1 MKYKKPSD
9 NPLSPFNPNYKS
21 DIDWSGFRK
30 SHVTSEAVSKV
41 VNDKRKQGKEMGT
54 IHGISKKP
62 PKGLIKADKLYVD
75 MSVLEKKK

>member
-9 NPLSPFNPNYKS
+9 NPLSPFNPNFKS

-30 SHVTSEAVSKV
+30 SHVTSTAVSKV
-41 VNDKRKQGKEMGT
+41 VNRKRGEGKEMGT

-62 PKGLIKADKLYVD
+62 PKGNIKASQLYVD
-75 MSVLEKKK
+75 MAVFEK